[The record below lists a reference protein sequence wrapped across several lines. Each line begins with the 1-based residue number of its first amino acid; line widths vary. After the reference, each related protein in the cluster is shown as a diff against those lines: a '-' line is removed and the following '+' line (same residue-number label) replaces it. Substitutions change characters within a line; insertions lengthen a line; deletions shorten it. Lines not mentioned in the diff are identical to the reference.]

1 MHVKEAMNPHADV
14 INCEHTVQEAAQK
27 MLRGDYGS
35 LPVERDDKMVGMIT
49 DRDIVIRV
57 VAQGLDPAKTKV
69 ETCMTEGISYCYDD
83 DDLAVVGQEMITGK
97 IRRLPVINRK
107 KRLVGMLSLGDI
119 ANKGQNKNLS
129 HDILS
134 HVSH

>member
-1 MHVKEAMNPHADV
+1 MHVKEAMNPHAEV
-14 INCEHTVQEAAQK
+14 INCERSVQEAAQK
-27 MLRGDYGS
+27 MLRGDFGS
-35 LPVERDDKMVGMIT
+35 LPVERDDKMIGMIT

-57 VAQGLDPAKTKV
+57 VARGLDPASMKV
-69 ETCMTEGISYCYDD
+69 EDCMSEGINYCYDD
-83 DDLAVVGQEMITGK
+83 DDLAVVGQEMISAK
-97 IRRLPVINRK
+97 IRRMPVINRH

>member
-1 MHVKEAMNPHADV
+1 MKVKEIMKPRADV
-14 INCEHTVQEAAQK
+14 INEDHTVEEAAK
-27 MLRGDYGS
+27 MMAKGDYGS
-35 LPVERDDKMVGMIT
+35 LPVERGDKMVGMVT

-57 VAQGLDPAKTKV
+57 VARGLDPADTKV
-69 ETCMTEGISYCYDD
+69 SECMTEGINYCYDD
-83 DDLAVVGQEMITGK
+83 DDVAVVGQSMISFK
-97 IRRLPVINRK
+97 VRRMPVVNRS

-119 ANKGQNKNLS
+119 ANRAQNKNLS